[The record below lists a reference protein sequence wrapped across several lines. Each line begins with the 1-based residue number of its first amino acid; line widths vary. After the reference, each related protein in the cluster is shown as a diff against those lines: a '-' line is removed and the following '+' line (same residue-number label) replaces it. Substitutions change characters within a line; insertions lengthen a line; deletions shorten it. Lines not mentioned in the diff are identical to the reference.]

1 MRVGS
6 LLLAVAMLIPACG
19 GEGAAV
25 APVVPASATTAAA
38 TVGGALTLERSPDSG
53 QVDRVGAD
61 DGALHPDGVK
71 DLAFVAQV
79 DGPISAVFLVS
90 VDEHGKATGQYQAD
104 TLVGDQAGPADLGG
118 RAGGTTSGIG
128 VSDGGQLVNAKDGS
142 LAPMGAGAHRLT
154 LYVAESATLKAGTK
168 LRVFFLRPDRSLVA
182 GGTLTN

>member
-1 MRVGS
+1 MRVGV
-6 LLLAVAMLIPACG
+6 LLLAVAMLLPACG

-25 APVVPASATTAAA
+25 APVVPAAATPA

-90 VDEHGKATGQYQAD
+90 VDDQGKATGQYQAD

-128 VSDGGQLVNAKDGS
+128 VVDGGQLVNAKDGS

-154 LYVAESATLKAGTK
+154 LYVAESATLKTGTK
-168 LRVFFLRPDRSLVA
+168 LRVYFLRPDRSLVA